1 MSDDT
6 EGGRWYYAGRRTFAG
21 ALQRGLGRGA
31 HRAMVDPAAP
41 DLIAHCLRR
50 DHRWDWQVDDR
61 AVYLARLVR
70 DLEMPVE
77 PIADRL
83 FTAPAE
89 PDDHDNEFE
98 NTLEV
103 LEALGRAGA
112 SGVVDGLR
120 RYIRDGERW
129 LDVLEEVAASWPSEW
144 WEDLYPGVAGR
155 LASAAHQPL
164 WRSPPWTAW
173 AARDARI
180 AAWIDAARRPVPPR
194 PFADQST
201 ATLLARLREPV
212 HGPDRKAILRELRRR
227 PPEPALLELVDDL
240 LADDPGP
247 ALPAA
252 IRQLGPAALPAA
264 RDWAATPEHPLTWTA
279 LRILAAHGDDTD
291 AATLIAGL
299 DWLDSRPDDL
309 CGYDVLVGG
318 LARIGGP
325 TAVEVVPRLGRL
337 WFSPHSYE
345 RPDYLRAWVVLDP
358 AGASRGLA
366 EGLWDCEAGVRLL
379 AARHAPLTDMTRE
392 RLCYLRD
399 DPLETDDVRAAA
411 VARLTGKSATARR

>member
-6 EGGRWYYAGRRTFAG
+6 DDRWWFDGRPTLAG

-31 HRAMVDPAAP
+31 LRAMTDPAAP

-83 FTAPAE
+83 FTVPAE
-89 PDDHDNEFE
+89 QSDHDNEFE

-112 SGVVDGLR
+112 GDAVDGVH
-120 RYIRDGERW
+120 RYIRAGDRW
-129 LDVLEEVAASWPSEW
+129 LDVLEKVAGSWPSER
-144 WEDLYPGVAGR
+144 WEDLYPSVAGR
-155 LASAAHQPL
+155 LASAADQAW
-164 WRSPPWTAW
+164 WRSPPWTTW
-173 AARDARI
+173 AARDAWI
-180 AAWIDAARRPVPPR
+180 ADRVAAACRPVSPR
-194 PFADQST
+194 PFADQPT
-201 ATLLARLREPV
+201 ATLLARLRDPAHARDHDPV
-212 HGPDRKAILRELRRR
+212 LRELRRR

-240 LADDPGP
+240 LAGGP
-247 ALPAA
+247 RAALSAV
-252 IRQLGPAALPAA
+252 IRRLGPAALPAA
-264 RDWAATPEHPLTWTA
+264 RDWAATPAHPLTWTA

-291 AATLIAGL
+291 AAALIAGL
-299 DWLDSRPDDL
+299 DWLDGRPDDL
-309 CGYDVLVGG
+309 CGYDVLVEG

-325 TAVEVVPRLGRL
+325 AAVDVLPRLGRL
-337 WFSPHSYE
+337 WFSPHSFE
-345 RPDYLRAWVVLDP
+345 RSDYLRAWVALDP
-358 AGASRGLA
+358 AGASRCLV

-379 AARHAPLTDMTRE
+379 AARHAPLTDTTRE
-392 RLCYLRD
+392 RLCHLRD
-399 DPLETDDVRAAA
+399 DPIETTEVRAAA
-411 VARLTGKSATARR
+411 LARLAGATATARP